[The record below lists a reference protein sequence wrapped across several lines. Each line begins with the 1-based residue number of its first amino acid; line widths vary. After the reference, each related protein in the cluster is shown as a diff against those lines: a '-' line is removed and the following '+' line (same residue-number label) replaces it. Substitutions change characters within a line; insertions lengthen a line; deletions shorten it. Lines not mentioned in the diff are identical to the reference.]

1 MKRSQALRALFDN
14 IGNQEVAENLH
25 EDIVSYSPDS
35 WRGNTMKEKLN
46 IHTTDENIRLLI
58 VSKLSWIK
66 KQ

>member
-35 WRGNTMKEKLN
+35 WRGNTMKERKVKYSYY
-46 IHTTDENIRLLI
+46 R
-58 VSKLSWIK
+58 
-66 KQ
+66 